1 MGQKASDVNPRGDD
15 KYLHEANEVLAQMSP
30 EGRVRFGLYLGQ
42 KAQQQGHTFID
53 HNEDGIDD
61 SLQDPDFLAR
71 VTMQMYQKQPG
82 LPSQLF
88 GRRHHCRHGSRGGSA
103 AGGVYLSEPFE
114 TEELSDSG
122 ETDGG
127 FFDGD
132 FFGGFDI
139 L

>member
-82 LPSQLF
+82 LPS
-88 GRRHHCRHGSRGGSA
+88 A